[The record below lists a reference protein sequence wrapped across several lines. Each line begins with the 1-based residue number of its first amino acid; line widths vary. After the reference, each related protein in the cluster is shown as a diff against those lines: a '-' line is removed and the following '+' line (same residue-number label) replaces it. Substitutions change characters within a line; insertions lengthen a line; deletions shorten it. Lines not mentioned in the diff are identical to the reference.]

1 MIYNM
6 NRYEST
12 KRVSFLGIV
21 GNVFLLII
29 KFIVAMFSHSE
40 AMMADAINSAG
51 DIFSSIMSYI
61 GNKIACVPSDE
72 DHNFGH
78 GKAEY
83 IFSLFISIFMI
94 FIGGKILFDSIFAII
109 EGDTFTFSI
118 YLILVCIV
126 TIAVKLFL
134 YLYAKRMLNLHHNIL
149 IKATMKDHRNDMILT
164 CGTLLSVLF
173 GYFGFYFFDGIFGS
187 VTSIYIIVTG
197 LGILMESY
205 RVLMDASI
213 NKKEKDVIVDFIL
226 KNEDVIKVE
235 DFYTVPVG
243 YKYVLVLT
251 IDVDG
256 NLSTFDSHKI
266 ADTIEKDVVKKFK
279 KIYKTIIHVN
289 PVQSNSRCCY

>member
-1 MIYNM
+1 M

-29 KFIVAMFSHSE
+29 KFIVAIFSHSE
-40 AMMADAINSAG
+40 AMMADAVNSAG

-94 FIGGKILFDSIFAII
+94 IIGVKILFDSIMAII
-109 EGDTFTFSI
+109 EGDTFHFSI

-126 TIAVKLFL
+126 TIVVKLLL
-134 YLYAKRMLNLHHNIL
+134 YLYARKSYNNHHNIL
-149 IKATMKDHRNDMILT
+149 VKATMKDHRNDMLLT
-164 CGTLLSVLF
+164 LGTLLSVIL
-173 GYFGFYFFDGIFGS
+173 GYYGYYFFDGIFGS
-187 VTSIYIIVTG
+187 ITSIYIIVTG
-197 LGILMESY
+197 LGIMLEAY
-205 RVLMDASI
+205 HVLMDASI
-213 NKKEKDVIVDFIL
+213 SKEEKDAIIDFIL
-226 KNEDVIKVE
+226 KNEDVRQVE
-235 DFYTVPVG
+235 DFVTVPTG
-243 YKYVLVLT
+243 YKYVCVLT

-256 NLSTFDSHKI
+256 NMSTFASHEI
-266 ADTIEKDVVKKFK
+266 ADHLEKEVIKKFR
-279 KIYKTIIHVN
+279 KIYRVIIHVN
-289 PVQSNSRCCY
+289 PT